1 MEFQNRSIVVD
12 SPLGDL
18 HVNVTAEALKVLW
31 GEDVGPQD
39 EDGLLAENS
48 ELFETIAFRKTEL
61 GGAEGLILT
70 ITGIDV
76 EDEFDAGDAG
86 A

>member
-1 MEFQNRSIVVD
+1 MEFQDRSMVVG

-31 GEDVGPQD
+31 GEDVGAQD
-39 EDGLLAENS
+39 EDGLLAENRA
-48 ELFETIAFRKTEL
+48 LFETIAFRKTEL
-61 GGAEGLILT
+61 GGAEGLIVT

-76 EDEFDAGDAG
+76 EDELDVEDAG